1 MPTYIDKKDFN
12 IYYSLDDIRIQ
23 APLFEVDEFIAPVI
37 SLLNK
42 KGYTTLYCCSGYWVK
57 EVRDG
62 FQIPNNFCYITFKN
76 KHQFRMIPFD
86 SIVEYEGQKMILRI
100 NYDEADDL
108 GERMVEIFNTM
119 NELYDWAESLPSIRM
134 ANNYG

>member
-76 KHQFRMIPFD
+76 KH
-86 SIVEYEGQKMILRI
+86 
-100 NYDEADDL
+100 
-108 GERMVEIFNTM
+108 
-119 NELYDWAESLPSIRM
+119 
-134 ANNYG
+134 

>member
-1 MPTYIDKKDFN
+1 
-12 IYYSLDDIRIQ
+12 
-23 APLFEVDEFIAPVI
+23 
-37 SLLNK
+37 
-42 KGYTTLYCCSGYWVK
+42 
-57 EVRDG
+57 
-62 FQIPNNFCYITFKN
+62 
-76 KHQFRMIPFD
+76 MIPFD

-119 NELYDWAESLPSIRM
+119 NELYDWAENLPSIRM